1 MSKPLGYY
9 TGYTPGDDTLLAKLQ
24 DKYGAA
30 FEKITKRE
38 KLVILT
44 VLASHLGCA
53 LEGDCRAE
61 IFTVAKQITEEIT
74 LADQAG
80 IMFAGVKIL
89 SSRQENRL
97 WDNCLIVYFQRITR
111 NNTSVGWQNSCWC
124 FFTHTKN

>member
-1 MSKPLGYY
+1 MSKPLGHY

-30 FEKITKRE
+30 FEKISKRE

-80 IMFAGVKIL
+80 IMEAIIGQV
-89 SSRQENRL
+89 R
-97 WDNCLIVYFQRITR
+97 W
-111 NNTSVGWQNSCWC
+111 GQN
-124 FFTHTKN
+124 FVVTPGEPPMG